1 MNSKSVLIIFLGNIH
16 YDSRATNLFNS
27 FCERGYNVK
36 AISFD
41 WMTKDFKTE
50 KGDIS
55 VYKLKKGSFRISFY
69 LKFSLLLSFR
79 LLFTKADFI
88 FAEDVY
94 TLPFIVLFSKI
105 KNSKIFYDSREIFG
119 HLAGLNKRKNV
130 QALWAWIEKKCIKS
144 VNVIMTSG
152 EMDSEFIEKEYDL
165 KGTVV
170 IRNLPFPAEIKESF
184 NFRKHFNLNVD
195 KKILLYQGVILHGR
209 GLRIIFDVISGLNNC
224 VLIILGDGEYKEYY
238 QTLAHNNNIDK
249 KVFFFGKIEQN
260 ELLKYTSG
268 ADIGLAI
275 IENLSLSYYF
285 ALPNK
290 MFEYIYCGVP
300 VLVSNFPQMKSIVDR
315 YKVGI
320 YVDPDDKDEII
331 KQLNYLLNN
340 NELRNKLKQNCKIA
354 AGELNWKREINK
366 LFDLI
371 EYKK

>member
-1 MNSKSVLIIFLGNIH
+1 MDYKNKICIAFLGNIH
-16 YDSRATNLFNS
+16 YDSRAANFYNS
-27 FCERGYNVK
+27 FRERGYKVK

-55 VYKLKKGSFRISFY
+55 VYKLKKDAFRICFY

-79 LLFTKADFI
+79 LLFTKADFV

-105 KNSKIFYDSREIFG
+105 KNSKSFYDSREIYS
-119 HLAGLNKRKNV
+119 HLAGLNKRENV
-130 QALWAWIEKKCIKS
+130 QAFWAWIEKKCIK
-144 VNVIMTSG
+144 NIDLIITSG
-152 EMDSEFIEKEYDL
+152 EMDSEFIEKEYNL
-165 KGTVV
+165 KSTVV
-170 IRNLPFPAEIKESF
+170 IRNLPFPTEIKESF
-184 NFRKHFNLNVD
+184 DFRKYFNLDED

-209 GLRIIFDVISGLNNC
+209 GLRIIFDVIKELENC

-238 QTLAHNNNIDK
+238 QTLAHKNNIDQI
-249 KVFFFGKIEQN
+249 VFFYGKIEQN
-260 ELLKYTSG
+260 QLLKYTSG

-290 MFEYIYCGVP
+290 MFEYINCGVP

-320 YVDPDDKDEII
+320 YVDPNDKDEIF
-331 KQLNYLLNN
+331 KQLNILLDN

-354 AGELNWKREINK
+354 AVELNWKKEINK

-371 EYKK
+371 EDK